1 MAELGHFALILGF
14 FAAVYA
20 VLVDL
25 LGGSSK
31 EIGLLKSGQ
40 NATIAC
46 WLCLTVAIVAL
57 STLLVRCDFGVSY
70 VAEHT
75 SKALPLLYRLS
86 ALWAGAA
93 GSLLLWLWLQVG
105 LVVIVFSKTGPC
117 LRRGK
122 LVPAKAGNEKDFAA
136 SARAIANFVSAFFL
150 IILIA
155 DKSPF
160 VLSSPIPADGAG
172 LNPLLQHFAMVL
184 HPPTLFIGYAALII
198 PFAWAFATLKGPRST
213 TDDGRQT
220 RDEGRGMRDERRGT
234 SIVNPFDFAP
244 DRHPSSIVSRHGV
257 YPLFVQ
263 ARNWTLIAWL
273 FLTTG
278 IVLGAWWAYE
288 ELGWGGYWAWDPVEN
303 SSLMPW
309 LTATALLHCFRT
321 YKPQT
326 AIARW
331 LTVLSLVSFSLCIF
345 GTFLTRY
352 GLVTSVHA
360 FPEPGLG
367 ILFLVLLTSIW
378 VAAAVLWWRKRQ
390 SKTVDSRVTSLPGRR
405 FIGLNNWLM
414 VILVFVIFTGTLF
427 PFFSGLLTDQ
437 KITLESGY
445 FTKVTTPFG
454 LILLFLLGLCPHLLR
469 HGISKNWRIFGAV
482 LVPVAAAAAW
492 LLTKSLAIPCFIICG
507 FTAINLAVDFLSC
520 SSAMTRSKQP
530 VGPHKGLRWI
540 GSRIAHISVVLI
552 FVGLAG
558 SGAYETEKHAALI
571 AGQSMAVGKFN
582 IKFEGLKADHGPNF
596 TAVTADVT
604 VSKVTPAAKEGGWEP
619 EAAVHVAR
627 LSPSQFFYYDSQKQ
641 TSEVDI
647 KRALSGD
654 IYVALTAA
662 DISNGLVNMRVLIK
676 PLINWIWIGSA
687 GLVLGAGL
695 VLISFYR
702 HRRAT
707 GPHPTMRGEGG

>member
-1 MAELGHFALILGF
+1 MAELGHFALILGL
-14 FAAVYA
+14 FAAAYA

-25 LGGSSK
+25 LGGSWK
-31 EIGLLKSGQ
+31 EIGLLKSGR
-40 NATIAC
+40 NAAVAC

-57 STLLVRCDFGVSY
+57 SALLVRCDFSVSY

-75 SKALPLLYRLS
+75 SRALPLIYKLS

-105 LVVIVFSKTGPC
+105 FVVIVFSKTGE
-117 LRRGK
+117 GEK
-122 LVPAKAGNEKDFAA
+122 EKDFAA
-136 SARAIANFVSAFFL
+136 SARAIANFVCIFFL

-160 VLSSPIPADGAG
+160 ALSRPTPADGAG
-172 LNPLLQHFAMVL
+172 LNPLLQHAAMVL
-184 HPPTLFIGYAALII
+184 HPPTLFIGYAALVI
-198 PFAWAFATLKGPRST
+198 PLAWAFATLKGHEK
-213 TDDGRQT
+213 Q
-220 RDEGRGMRDERRGT
+220 
-234 SIVNPFDFAP
+234 
-244 DRHPSSIVSRHGV
+244 GV

-273 FLTTG
+273 FLTIG

-321 YKPQT
+321 YKPRT

-331 LTVLSLVSFSLCIF
+331 LTVLSLVTFSLCIF

-378 VAAAVLWWRKRQ
+378 IAAGVLWWRKHRSNVHRQ
-390 SKTVDSRVTSLPGRR
+390 SSVFHRQPKDEGERRRDVPGRR

-414 VILVFVIFTGTLF
+414 VLLVVVIFTGTLF
-427 PFFSGLLTDQ
+427 PFFSGLFTDQ
-437 KITLESGY
+437 KITLKSDY
-445 FTKVTTPFG
+445 FTKVTTPLG
-454 LILLFLLGLCPHLLR
+454 LVLLLLLGLCPYLLR
-469 HGISKNWRIFGAV
+469 HSIGRGCQTHYFAFGIPKNWRIYGAV
-482 LVPVAAAAAW
+482 LFTVTAVTGW
-492 LLTKSLAIPCFIICG
+492 LLTNSLAISCFVICG
-507 FTAINLAVDFLSC
+507 FTAINLAVDFFSW
-520 SSAMTRSKQP
+520 SSAVRRSKQP
-530 VGPHKGLRWI
+530 IGPRKGLRWY
-540 GSRIAHISVVLI
+540 GARIAHISVVLI
-552 FVGLAG
+552 FVGIAG
-558 SGAYETEKHAALI
+558 SGAYETEKHAALVP
-571 AGQSMAVGKFN
+571 GQNIAVGKFN

-604 VSKVTPAAKEGGWEP
+604 VRKGTE
-619 EAAVHVAR
+619 HVAI
-627 LSPSQFFYYDSQKQ
+627 LSPSQAYYYDSQKQ

-654 IYVALTAA
+654 IYVALTAV
-662 DISNGLVNMRVLIK
+662 DKSSGLVNMRVLIK
-676 PLINWIWIGSA
+676 PFINWIWIGSA

-695 VLISFYR
+695 VLVSFYR
-702 HRRAT
+702 HTRAAQ
-707 GPHPTMRGEGG
+707 RCAAKADK